1 MIYSTLGISMPL
13 FWFGLI
19 GIMIFSLR
27 LRWVPTA
34 GSDTWQHLVLPAL
47 LLGMTLA
54 AVIARLVR
62 SSMLEVLRQEYIVT
76 ARSKGIREPM
86 VILQHGL
93 RNALI
98 PVITVIG
105 LQFSALLSGAV
116 VIETIFSRR
125 GIGSLAIRAVTTK
138 DFPMVQGTVLLAAV
152 IYVLINLLIDVLYGY
167 LDPRIRHEKA

>member
-1 MIYSTLGISMPL
+1 
-13 FWFGLI
+13 
-19 GIMIFSLR
+19 
-27 LRWVPTA
+27 
-34 GSDTWQHLVLPAL
+34 
-47 LLGMTLA
+47 
-54 AVIARLVR
+54 
-62 SSMLEVLRQEYIVT
+62 
-76 ARSKGIREPM
+76 M